1 MSFHEKFTSFP
12 NIAHA
17 HDASARTNFIITS
30 NGFVMTTSR
39 CLGADIQHSIPFA
52 VWFENQF
59 KPITQALAQL

>member
-1 MSFHEKFTSFP
+1 
-12 NIAHA
+12 
-17 HDASARTNFIITS
+17 
-30 NGFVMTTSR
+30 MTTSR